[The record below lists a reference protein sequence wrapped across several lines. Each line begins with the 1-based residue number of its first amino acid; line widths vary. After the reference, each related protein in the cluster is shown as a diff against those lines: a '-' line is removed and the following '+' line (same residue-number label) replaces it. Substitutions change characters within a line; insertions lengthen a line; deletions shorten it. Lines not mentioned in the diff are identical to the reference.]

1 MGLHGVRA
9 GLQLSHVTAADGT
22 AEYQSRFTCCL
33 LSCFLL
39 YRYQIP
45 PRECQAGADGGVRGE
60 ESQGGGGWRKSTFN
74 GGDSQGGK
82 EECPCVRMNRRW
94 DGQGEEEMK
103 VRRGDEELK

>member
-1 MGLHGVRA
+1 MMGLHGVRA

-60 ESQGGGGWRKSTFN
+60 ESQGGGGGRARLT
-74 GGDSQGGK
+74 GGGGLAGR
-82 EECPCVRMNRRW
+82 EGGVYVRAN
-94 DGQGEEEMK
+94 ESEMGWT
-103 VRRGDEELK
+103 R

>member
-1 MGLHGVRA
+1 MMGLHGVRA

-60 ESQGGGGWRKSTFN
+60 ESQGGGRKSTFN
-74 GGDSQGGK
+74 GGTRRAGQEGGVS
-82 EECPCVRMNRRW
+82 VRAN
-94 DGQGEEEMK
+94 ETEMGWT
-103 VRRGDEELK
+103 R